1 MDMGGEEL
9 GVSQLL
15 FCVVVETE
23 GLARKSAFA
32 VHALESRDN
41 PESFCAMCA

>member
-9 GVSQLL
+9 GVGQLP

-32 VHALESRDN
+32 VHALESRDDA
-41 PESFCAMCA
+41 ESLGAICA